1 LRRFAEEPLLKVVVH
16 PRLGNYSGTISGA
29 DLFLIPLDQ
38 EIDGRGIDITFLEQN
53 GLKRTDAQF
62 RFRQVGMFVI
72 VRHRTS
78 LADPGD
84 VGKMPIPVPIL
95 LSVLSARH
103 RCRIW
108 VICDQTG
115 RTSLSLDF
123 RFAPKAT

>member
-38 EIDGRGIDITFLEQN
+38 EIDGRGIDITFLKQN

-84 VGKMPIPVPIL
+84 VGKMPIPVPIPAL
-95 LSVLSARH
+95 EILLSARFGSKV
-103 RCRIW
+103 RAEGRPF
-108 VICDQTG
+108 DSGRLSMSQT
-115 RTSLSLDF
+115 
-123 RFAPKAT
+123 